1 MISQTQTDKKHITF
15 IGRKKVG
22 KSKLANAF
30 IGHDSGIVTTFTD
43 KSSEPIKQSSRL
55 LPYGLEVFIDAIDIE
70 ELYSGGYGSL
80 DSEFHVL
87 KESDFIIVV
96 LEGKSTL
103 TLEEIELL
111 MYLKKNS
118 IPYLAAVNKIENGVN
133 EDLLEELSSFKSMH
147 FEISCTEKVGIDSL
161 KLKLIRMLP

>member
-30 IGHDSGIVTTFTD
+30 IGEDSGIFSAFTD
-43 KSSEPIKQSSRL
+43 KSSGPIQQSSRL
-55 LPYGLEVFIDAIDIE
+55 FPYGLEVYIDAIDIE
-70 ELYSGGYGSL
+70 ELYSCGNGSL

-96 LEGKSTL
+96 LEGKSIL
-103 TLEEIELL
+103 TLEETELF
-111 MYLKKNS
+111 MYLKKNA
-118 IPYLAAVNKIENGVN
+118 IPYLVAVNKIENGVN
-133 EDLLEELSSFKSMH
+133 EDLIEELRSFKAMH

-161 KLKLIRMLP
+161 KLKLIRLLP